1 MQDVCIAAVKEKDI
15 ESKLTQI
22 VNEWTIQE
30 LQFTSFKVRGE
41 LLLRGQETQDIVTL
55 MEDSL
60 MMLSSLLGNRYLI
73 SPFA

>member
-41 LLLRGQETQDIVTL
+41 LLLRGQETLDIVTL

-60 MMLSSLLGNRYLI
+60 MMLSSLLGNR
-73 SPFA
+73 